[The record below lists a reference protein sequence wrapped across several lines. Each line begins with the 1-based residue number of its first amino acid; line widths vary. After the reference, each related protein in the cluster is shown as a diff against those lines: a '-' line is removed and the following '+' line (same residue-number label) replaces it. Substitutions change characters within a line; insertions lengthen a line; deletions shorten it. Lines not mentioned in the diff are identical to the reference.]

1 MHADAEEAYR
11 SRRWSEAMQAF
22 NAIVVFEPNHAR
34 AWLRIGNL
42 HHRRNQL
49 LSAASAY
56 RKAARRAPTAD
67 SAPAPQNV
75 KVKAV
80 PDEVWPSPIDPFD
93 VFAVRREAQREGHN
107 EARRGPPPIDTG
119 HGDDTRAKALINLA
133 LVNVEL
139 AQSALAEIGD
149 VPAELVEARDEAA
162 ASLSRT
168 RSEVERRRPHDSP
181 AWRGT
186 RPAGAPGYSNE
197 RPAAARTPLAPRI
210 DYRDGAPTQ

>member
-42 HHRRNQL
+42 HHRRKQL

-67 SAPAPQNV
+67 DAPAPQTV
-75 KVKAV
+75 VKAV
-80 PDEVWPSPIDPFD
+80 PNEAWPSPIDPFD
-93 VFAVRREAQREGHN
+93 VFGVRRQAQREDRD
-107 EARRGPPPIDTG
+107 EARRVQAPIDAG
-119 HGDDTRAKALINLA
+119 HGDDTRTKALINLA

-149 VPAELVEARDEAA
+149 TPAELVEARDEAA

-168 RSEVERRRPHDSP
+168 RSQVERRRRPDSP
-181 AWRGT
+181 AWRST
-186 RPAGAPGYSNE
+186 RPAGARGHSSE

-210 DYRDGAPTQ
+210 DYREGAVTP

>member
-42 HHRRNQL
+42 HHRRKQL

-56 RKAARRAPTAD
+56 RKAARRAPTGD
-67 SAPAPQNV
+67 DAPAPQT
-75 KVKAV
+75 VKAV
-80 PDEVWPSPIDPFD
+80 PNEAWPSPNEAWPSPIDPFD
-93 VFAVRREAQREGHN
+93 VFGVRRQPQREDPDD
-107 EARRGPPPIDTG
+107 ARRVQATTDAG
-119 HGDDTRAKALINLA
+119 HGDDTRTKALINLA

-149 VPAELVEARDEAA
+149 TPAELVEARDDAA

-168 RSEVERRRPHDSP
+168 RSQVERRRRPDSP
-181 AWRGT
+181 AWR
-186 RPAGAPGYSNE
+186 S
-197 RPAAARTPLAPRI
+197 TP
-210 DYRDGAPTQ
+210 